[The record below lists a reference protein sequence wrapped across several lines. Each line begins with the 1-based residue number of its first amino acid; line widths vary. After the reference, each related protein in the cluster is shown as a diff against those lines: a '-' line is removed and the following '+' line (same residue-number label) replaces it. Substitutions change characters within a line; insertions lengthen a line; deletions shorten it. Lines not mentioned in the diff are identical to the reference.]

1 MTMADSG
8 QLQQV
13 IMNIVHNAQQA
24 MNEAKR
30 EAVLTVR
37 TWADTA
43 SIHLEIAD
51 TGPGIPPH
59 HLNRIFDPFFTTKE
73 VGQGT
78 GLGLS
83 ICYGV
88 IQEHR
93 GRIWAESRAGAGTIF
108 HIVLPVQGDGASIPP
123 PETSASAA
131 SRGEPS
137 PGATARILVVD
148 DEASIVDILYDVL
161 RLDGHQIETAL
172 NGRLALKK
180 LQQQPFDVIISD
192 LRMPGMSGQELFEQM
207 KEMNSVL
214 LSRIIFTT
222 GDVASQDTQ
231 GFLEKS
237 GSPYLQKPFDLNEVR
252 RLVQEML
259 VSIRGSRPDLPSLTP
274 VDSRDPD
281 PSA

>member
-1 MTMADSG
+1 
-8 QLQQV
+8 
-13 IMNIVHNAQQA
+13 
-24 MNEAKR
+24 MNESAR

-37 TWADTA
+37 TWADPA

-93 GRIWAESRAGAGTIF
+93 GRIWAESHTGSGTIF
-108 HIVLPVQGDGASIPP
+108 HIVLPVQGDGAPIRPL
-123 PETSASAA
+123 
-131 SRGEPS
+131 EPS
-137 PGATARILVVD
+137 APAPSGNAATSSGATARILVVD

-172 NGRLALKK
+172 NGRLALRK
-180 LQQQPFDVIISD
+180 LQQQPFDVVISD

-207 KEMNSVL
+207 KEMNSAL